1 MKKNFLV
8 CAVFSFALLI
18 SSSSFAGD
26 FGVIDMTKIS
36 ENTKVMKSLN
46 GQKDKLL
53 KDIKKSIDA
62 KRKDFEKREAALKA
76 KSAMLSEDGKKDFM
90 NEVATFQ
97 RDVVEYDKLNETKVN
112 EIEKAY
118 IESLAKIQKDYLDPV
133 VKKIGK
139 EKGFDLVFNSQVAV
153 IINKDLD
160 ITDTVI
166 SELDKQVSEIE
177 LKVK

>member
-1 MKKNFLV
+1 MKKNFLI
-8 CAVFSFALLI
+8 CAVFGFALLI
-18 SSSSFAGD
+18 SGSSFAGNL
-26 FGVIDMTKIS
+26 GVIDMTKIS
-36 ENTKVMKSLN
+36 EKAKVMKSLN

-53 KDIKKSIDA
+53 KNIQTTVDS
-62 KRKDFEKREAALKA
+62 KRKDFEKREAELKA
-76 KSAMLSEDGKKDFM
+76 KSSMLSEDAKKDFM
-90 NEVATFQ
+90 NEVANFQ
-97 RDVVEYDKLNETKVN
+97 RDVMEYDKTTATKVN
-112 EIEKAY
+112 DIEKAY
-118 IESLAKIQKDYLDPV
+118 MEALAKIQKDYLDVV

-139 EKGFDLVFNSQVAV
+139 EKGLDLVFNSQTTI